1 MKCKKV
7 DVFYKSRKTAKQKN
21 QTTNKHQTTPKTK
34 KTSSKLSETV
44 KLQACQLEGPVYI
57 QSFLFAI
64 SAVMRQ
70 IYCLTYMSNS
80 CDSGCW
86 FAFCCEKTSNTLFV
100 HKLLWSEWIRGDKG
114 SLAHP
119 RMRRVQ
125 KFCHYTHEWT
135 CLHYEHQH
143 FNVVNKK
150 EIKMVIHPVDHQ
162 EDFGICTPRKP
173 LNYP

>member
-1 MKCKKV
+1 MDNHLDFFFIYNIEVLVFIVQTSPLMSVVTELLHTAHPWMKCKKV

-44 KLQACQLEGPVYI
+44 KLQACLLEGPVYI

-86 FAFCCEKTSNTLFV
+86 FAVLIGFAADS
-100 HKLLWSEWIRGDKG
+100 
-114 SLAHP
+114 SLS
-119 RMRRVQ
+119 
-125 KFCHYTHEWT
+125 
-135 CLHYEHQH
+135 
-143 FNVVNKK
+143 
-150 EIKMVIHPVDHQ
+150 
-162 EDFGICTPRKP
+162 
-173 LNYP
+173 